1 MKNTVSDKAGTLNNG
16 EKISCEERRRFLC
29 FGLKITGVFLGG
41 SLLSLVPVEKVQSE
55 LLGASVIG
63 TFPYQPHYAMLIY
76 KDRCID
82 CERCLDACAQTN
94 NVPPY
99 GYRITILNRKKNIAA
114 ATKMI
119 REFLPVLCNQ
129 CNRPPCVRVCP
140 TKATY
145 KDKTNGIV
153 SINESLCIGCK
164 ACMTACPYNA
174 RYYDRNS
181 ESVDKCDFCFRRR
194 LQNGVLKP
202 ACVEVCPA
210 DAMFFGDLSDQNGD
224 LYKKLHAPQQTI
236 LVLRPESGSMPNV
249 FYLSGLQEG
258 SRMGIPE

>member
-1 MKNTVSDKAGTLNNG
+1 MKRRISNKAGMFHNSGTVSL
-16 EKISCEERRRFLC
+16 EERRRFLGL
-29 FGLKITGVFLGG
+29 GLKITGVFLGG
-41 SLLSLVPVEKVQSE
+41 SLLSLVPAERVRSE

-94 NVPPY
+94 NVPSY
-99 GYRITILNRKKNIAA
+99 GYRITILNRKKNIASA
-114 ATKMI
+114 SKMI
-119 REFLPVLCNQ
+119 REFLPVLCNH

-140 TKATY
+140 TRATY

-153 SINESLCIGCK
+153 LINESLCIGCK

-181 ESVDKCDFCFRRR
+181 ESVDKCDFCFSRR
-194 LQNGVLKP
+194 LQNGMSTP
-202 ACVEVCPA
+202 ACVDVCPA
-210 DAMFFGDLSDQNGD
+210 DALFFGDLSDQKSD
-224 LYKKLHAPQQTI
+224 FYRKLHAPEQNI

-249 FYLSGLQEG
+249 FYLSGLQGG
-258 SRMGIPE
+258 SKMKDPE

>member
-1 MKNTVSDKAGTLNNG
+1 MKNIFSSRAGMSNNSGKVSLQ
-16 EKISCEERRRFLC
+16 ERRRFL
-29 FGLKITGVFLGG
+29 GLGLRITGVFLGG
-41 SLLSLVPVEKVQSE
+41 GLLSLVPAERAQSE
-55 LLGASVIG
+55 LLETSVIG

-82 CERCLDACAQTN
+82 RERCLDACAQTN
-94 NVPPY
+94 NVPSY

-114 ATKMI
+114 ASKMI

-153 SINESLCIGCK
+153 MINDSLCIGCR

-181 ESVDKCDFCFRRR
+181 KSVDKCDFCFLRR
-194 LQNGVLKP
+194 LQNGEAKP

-210 DAMFFGDLSDQNGD
+210 EAMFFGDLSDQNGEV
-224 LYKKLHAPQQTI
+224 YKRLHAPGQTI
-236 LVLRPESGSMPNV
+236 LVLRPESGAMPNV
-249 FYLSGLQEG
+249 FYINGLEG
-258 SRMGIPE
+258 